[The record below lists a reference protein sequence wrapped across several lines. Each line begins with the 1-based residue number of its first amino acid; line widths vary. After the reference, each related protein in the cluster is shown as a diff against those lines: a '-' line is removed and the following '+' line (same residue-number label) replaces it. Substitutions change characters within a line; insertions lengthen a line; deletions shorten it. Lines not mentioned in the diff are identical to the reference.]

1 MHGDHGWS
9 ASGGM
14 LMCRMFGIVAT
25 MPQSI
30 APWMTDVEPSLRSL
44 AIADKSGEANPD
56 GWGIAWY
63 NGEQDAPHVVKDPGP
78 AYESLLFEQTAREV
92 SACVALAHIRRSS
105 GTSSVLANTHPF
117 IAGRWAFCHNGHCSR
132 ERLMEHLLPKFRNGL
147 EGENDS
153 EVYFALLLQHLES
166 ETDPLDALRDAVHE
180 VASVGDF
187 TGLNFLLCDGRCMYA
202 FHYSTDPE
210 RHSMYLQ
217 HQSGRELVASEP
229 LGAASWEELPNGSL
243 AVLTPAGHTLVSLV

>member
-1 MHGDHGWS
+1 
-9 ASGGM
+9 
-14 LMCRMFGIVAT
+14 
-25 MPQSI
+25 
-30 APWMTDVEPSLRSL
+30 MTEVEPSLRSL

-63 NGEQDAPHVVKDPGP
+63 DSEQDCPRVVKEPGP
-78 AYESLLFEQTAREV
+78 ANESPLFELTAFEV
-92 SACVALAHIRRSS
+92 SAHIALAHVRRSS
-105 GTSSVLANTHPF
+105 RTPRLLVNTHPF
-117 IAGRWAFCHNGHCSR
+117 VAGRWTFCHNGHCSR

-147 EGENDS
+147 EGETDS

-166 ETDPLDALRDAVHE
+166 AIDPLDALRGAVHE

-187 TGLNFLLCDGRCMYA
+187 TGINFLLCDGRRMYA

-229 LGAASWEELPNGSL
+229 LGAGSWDELPNGSL
-243 AVLTPAGHTLVSLV
+243 AVLTLAGHTLASLI